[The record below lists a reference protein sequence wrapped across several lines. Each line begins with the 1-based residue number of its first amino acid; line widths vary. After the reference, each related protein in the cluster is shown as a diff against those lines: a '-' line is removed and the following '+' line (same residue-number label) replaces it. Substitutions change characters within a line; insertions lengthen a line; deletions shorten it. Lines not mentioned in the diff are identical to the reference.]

1 MWSKKYDKCVKCGT
15 TSINHVA
22 QGHCRKCYTSKIE
35 AEHGN
40 YERFKKGIP
49 KAFLTKEKLSE
60 LYLDKRMSLS
70 DIGRIAGCSRRT
82 VYFYIKKF
90 GIQLRTKAE
99 ARTIALDK
107 GKFKYTF
114 INEKG
119 EIEEKTRNKIHFN
132 KAFFSKWSNEMAYV
146 LGLIYTDGNIDP
158 GMLNDPAR
166 KTTLK
171 IGRLTFA
178 QREKELLEKFLN
190 LIGSDSKILYRR
202 REEYT
207 NTTAG
212 ELYYFHINSNIFYEQ
227 LTKLGLTPNK
237 SLSMTFP
244 EIPDEYI
251 RHFIRGCWD
260 GDGSVYIEKRNGN
273 LKTSFVC
280 GSLEFIKV
288 LMEHLNKRGLSDVTL
303 YENRRGKKGN
313 ISYYFRY
320 GTKDSIKLFHYLYD
334 EVPESQY
341 LKRKYEVFKNYL
353 NKNIIPQ
360 QLTLFK

>member
-49 KAFLTKEKLSE
+49 KAFLNKEKLNE

-82 VYFYIKKF
+82 VYFHIKKF
-90 GIQLRTKAE
+90 GIPLRTKAE
-99 ARTIALDK
+99 ARTIAMNR
-107 GKFKYTF
+107 GKIKHSLL
-114 INEKG
+114 NDDG
-119 EIEEKTRNKIHFN
+119 KIKETTYSKIYFDEN
-132 KAFFSKWSNEMAYV
+132 FFTKWSDKMVYV
-146 LGLIYTDGNIDP
+146 LGLIYTDGTIFKP
-158 GMLNDPAR
+158 ER
-166 KTTLK
+166 KTQKAFGILS
-171 IGRLTFA
+171 FA
-178 QREKELLEKFLN
+178 QKEKELVEKILN
-190 LIGSDSKILYRR
+190 LMSCNAKIKYIKQRK
-202 REEYT
+202 YT

-212 ELYYFHINSNIFYEQ
+212 ELYLFSITNNMLYEQ

-288 LMEHLNKRGLSDVTL
+288 LMEHLNKHGLSDVTL
-303 YENRRGKKGN
+303 YENRRSKKGN

-334 EVPESQY
+334 EVLESQY

>member
-1 MWSKKYDKCVKCGT
+1 MWSKKYERCLKCGT
-15 TSINHVA
+15 TSIEHVA
-22 QGHCRKCYTSKIE
+22 KGHCRKCYANKIE

-90 GIQLRTKAE
+90 GVQLRTKAE

-107 GKFKYTF
+107 GKFKYTS

-119 EIEEKTRNKIHFN
+119 EIEEKTKDKIHFN
-132 KAFFSKWSNEMAYV
+132 ENFFSKWSNEMACV
-146 LGLIYTDGNIDP
+146 LGLIYTDGTI
-158 GMLNDPAR
+158 LRHKR
-166 KTTLK
+166 KRQEVFGILE
-171 IGRLTFA
+171 FA
-178 QREKELLEKFLN
+178 QKERELLEKVLKLMCCN
-190 LIGSDSKILYRR
+190 AKIRYIKQRK
-202 REEYT
+202 YV

-212 ELYYFHINSNIFYEQ
+212 ELYFFSITNNILYEQ

-237 SLSMTFP
+237 SLSMAFP
-244 EIPDEYI
+244 KITEDYI

-260 GDGSVYIEKRNGN
+260 GDGTVYIEKRNGN

-280 GSLEFIKV
+280 GSLEFITV
-288 LMEHLNKRGLSDVTL
+288 LKEHLRKQGLSDVTL
-303 YENRRGKKGN
+303 YEDRRSKKGN
-313 ISYYFRY
+313 VSYYFRY
-320 GTKDSIKLFHYLYD
+320 GTNNSIKLFYYLYD
-334 EVPESQY
+334 GVPENQY

-353 NKNIIPQ
+353 DKNIMLQ